1 MIFRNKNILVSG
13 VAKSGISSAILLNR
27 LGAFVTIQ
35 DLKNE
40 NELDNEIK
48 EEIKKLRKKGVNLFF
63 GKNPDEI
70 VQNQDLIILSPG
82 IPTDLTFCKKA
93 YELSIPIWSEIE
105 LGYRLCKSNIIGITG
120 TNGKTTTT
128 SLLGHIIKNYL
139 PLSQIVGNIGIPFT
153 QNVLETKKEGWVIA
167 ELSSFQLET
176 IHSFKPKISIVLN
189 ITPDHLNRHK
199 TIENYIKAKERI
211 FENQT
216 SEDFLI
222 LNYDDEVCAKM
233 KEKTKSKV
241 IFFSSSKTIKEGIY
255 SDDKSIYLNFK
266 GNDEK
271 VIDIKELK
279 ILGKHNVE
287 NAMAA
292 VAGALCA
299 GVPIDII
306 RKSLKEFK
314 AVEHRIEYVTTINNI
329 EFYNDSKG
337 TNPDAAI
344 KSIEAMKRPI
354 ILIGGGYDKGS
365 DFTQWIQKFQ
375 GKVKHLVVIGEVKDK
390 IIETAEKFNFKN
402 YTKADTFEQAVNIC
416 YEKAQA
422 GDCVLLSPACA
433 SWDMFKSYEQR
444 GDLFKEIVFN
454 LGR

>member
-176 IHSFKPKISIVLN
+176 I
-189 ITPDHLNRHK
+189 D
-199 TIENYIKAKERI
+199 
-211 FENQT
+211 
-216 SEDFLI
+216 
-222 LNYDDEVCAKM
+222 
-233 KEKTKSKV
+233 
-241 IFFSSSKTIKEGIY
+241 
-255 SDDKSIYLNFK
+255 
-266 GNDEK
+266 
-271 VIDIKELK
+271 
-279 ILGKHNVE
+279 
-287 NAMAA
+287 
-292 VAGALCA
+292 
-299 GVPIDII
+299 
-306 RKSLKEFK
+306 RKS
-314 AVEHRIEYVTTINNI
+314 
-329 EFYNDSKG
+329 
-337 TNPDAAI
+337 
-344 KSIEAMKRPI
+344 
-354 ILIGGGYDKGS
+354 
-365 DFTQWIQKFQ
+365 
-375 GKVKHLVVIGEVKDK
+375 VV
-390 IIETAEKFNFKN
+390 
-402 YTKADTFEQAVNIC
+402 
-416 YEKAQA
+416 
-422 GDCVLLSPACA
+422 
-433 SWDMFKSYEQR
+433 
-444 GDLFKEIVFN
+444 
-454 LGR
+454 